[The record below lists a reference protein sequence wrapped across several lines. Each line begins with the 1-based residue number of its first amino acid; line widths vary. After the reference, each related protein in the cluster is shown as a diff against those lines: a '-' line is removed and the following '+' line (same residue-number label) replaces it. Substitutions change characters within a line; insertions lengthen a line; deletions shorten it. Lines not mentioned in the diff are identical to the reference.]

1 MDMDILEQQRCPIC
15 SAEQA
20 TLVEDER
27 DVAYFGKIFLFSLTC
42 KACGYHQSDV
52 EAAEVRDPVL
62 CEFTI
67 TSPTDLQVRVV
78 KSSEATVTVPQLKMS
93 VEPGMGSNGY
103 VSNIEGVL
111 HRFKKVLEEQRET
124 TDDEEARK
132 TAKNLLKKLWK
143 VECGDMELKI
153 IIADPSGNSAIISDK
168 AKISPL
174 KVKK

>member
-1 MDMDILEQQRCPIC
+1 MDVLEQQRCPIC
-15 SAEQA
+15 NAEQA

-27 DVAYFGKIFLFSLTC
+27 DVAYFGKVFLFSLTC

-52 EAAEVRDPVL
+52 EAAEAHDPVL

-67 TSPTDLQVRVV
+67 TSPEDLQVRVV
-78 KSSEATVTVPQLKMS
+78 KSAEATVKIPQLKIS

-111 HRFKKVLEEQRET
+111 HRFKKVLEEQRDT
-124 TDDEEARK
+124 ADDEDACK
-132 TAKNLLKKLWK
+132 IAKNLLKKIWK

-153 IIADPSGNSAIISDK
+153 IIEDPSGNSAIISEK
-168 AKISPL
+168 TKISSL

>member
-1 MDMDILEQQRCPIC
+1 MDVLEQQHCPIC
-15 SAEQA
+15 NAEQA

-27 DVAYFGKIFLFSLTC
+27 DVAYFGKVFLFSLTC

-52 EAAEVRDPVL
+52 EAAETHDPL
-62 CEFTI
+62 RCEFTI
-67 TSPTDLQVRVV
+67 ASPEDLQVRVV
-78 KSSEATVTVPQLKMS
+78 KSSEATITVPQLKMS

-111 HRFKKVLEEQRET
+111 HRFKKVLEEQRDT
-124 TDDEEARK
+124 TDDEDARK

-143 VECGDMELKI
+143 VTCGDMELKI
-153 IIADPSGNSAIISDK
+153 VIEDPSGNSAIISEK
-168 AKISPL
+168 AKVSPL